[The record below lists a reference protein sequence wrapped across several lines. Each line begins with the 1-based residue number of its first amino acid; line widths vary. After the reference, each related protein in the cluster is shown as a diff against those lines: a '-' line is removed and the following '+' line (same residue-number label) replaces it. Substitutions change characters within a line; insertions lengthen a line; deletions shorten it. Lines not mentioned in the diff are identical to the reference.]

1 MTFNHGVEG
10 SNPSAHTLQLHVNSF
25 LSQKPPFLGGFC
37 VILAARPRAHSA
49 GDASYFSLYHRSRV
63 FVKHFLIGN
72 LHKKILE
79 II

>member
-1 MTFNHGVEG
+1 
-10 SNPSAHTLQLHVNSF
+10 L
-25 LSQKPPFLGGFC
+25 QKPPFLGGFC